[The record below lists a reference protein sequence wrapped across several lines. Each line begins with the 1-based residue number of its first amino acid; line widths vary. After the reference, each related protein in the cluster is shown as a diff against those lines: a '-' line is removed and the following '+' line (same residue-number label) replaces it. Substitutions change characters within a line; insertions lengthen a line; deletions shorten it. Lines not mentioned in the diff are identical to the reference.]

1 VIESTHSRGH
11 WSAPARF
18 DHGFH
23 NCARASKYCLDRT
36 IATITHPTTQP
47 APARLLLDKGTI
59 ADALDLAAHNDV
71 ANDIAAHA
79 SSPAST
85 TRAPVQRRFIEDR
98 CVLEPYAK

>member
-1 VIESTHSRGH
+1 VIECTHSRGH
-11 WSAPARF
+11 WSAPTRF

-36 IATITHPTTQP
+36 IAAITHPTMQP

-59 ADALDLAAHNDV
+59 ADALDLAAYNDV

-79 SSPAST
+79 SSPASR
-85 TRAPVQRRFIEDR
+85 TRAQVQRRSIDKR
-98 CVLEPYAK
+98 CELEPYAK